1 MNKGDQATTNHSETS
16 KKMKLFP
23 KNCDLIFTYG
33 KGLHVYDS
41 HKRNHEE
48 NPFALLQLHHFSIVP
63 ELKMQNSRNIAR
75 SISPTLLIGTQ
86 IRLVNVERRLE

>member
-1 MNKGDQATTNHSETS
+1 
-16 KKMKLFP
+16 MKRFP

-33 KGLHVYDS
+33 RGLHVYDS

-48 NPFALLQLHHFSIVP
+48 NPFTILQLHHFSIVP

-75 SISPTLLIGTQ
+75 SISLTSLIG
-86 IRLVNVERRLE
+86 